1 MVEKRQSAEATEGLA
16 RAFVAEI
23 TRQFEEDMPMW
34 EKVYWKSPV
43 LCDGDGPIGAVQ
55 RWAQQFY

>member
-1 MVEKRQSAEATEGLA
+1 M
-16 RAFVAEI
+16 AEI